1 MGGFRI
7 PQVCITFA
15 GQSLNGG
22 PVIGLA
28 NSYPHV
34 LIASLRAQG
43 IRATRFDTWTGGL
56 AWLQLDEQPGRFA
69 AAEAGAITIQCQ
81 VGGTTDYAFNAT
93 GEATYAIM
101 STIADEAHAAGF
113 DYVIGTTTTPSVSI
127 AGVGETRRLVGNG
140 LMTDPAALVS
150 NTPTPGPFDAVVDFC
165 SDPDLDAYTDSG
177 YIDQT
182 HFSIPGA
189 ITAAGMMEDAILT
202 LLAA

>member
-7 PQVCITFA
+7 PEVCITFA

-28 NSYPHV
+28 NSYPNV

-43 IRATRFDTWTGGL
+43 IRATRFDTWVGGI
-56 AWLQLDEQPGRFA
+56 AWGQLDDQPGRFA
-69 AAEAGAITIQCQ
+69 AAEAGLVTIQCQ
-81 VGGTTDYAFNAT
+81 VGGTTDYAYLTGAEGAT
-93 GEATYAIM
+93 VYANM

-127 AGVGETRRLVGNG
+127 LGGNDTKRLAGNA
-140 LMTDPAALVS
+140 LMTDTDALVANGGS
-150 NTPTPGPFDAVVDFC
+150 FDAVVDFC

-189 ITAAGMMEDAILT
+189 ITAAGMMETAILA
-202 LLAA
+202 LL